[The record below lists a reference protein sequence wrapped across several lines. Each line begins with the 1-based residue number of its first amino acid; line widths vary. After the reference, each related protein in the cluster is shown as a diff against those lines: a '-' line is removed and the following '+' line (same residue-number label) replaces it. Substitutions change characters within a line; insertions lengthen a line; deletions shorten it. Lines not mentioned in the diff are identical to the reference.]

1 MGIYFNPGNN
11 SFTRAVKSSIYLDKT
26 GLLEELNM
34 LIGTEDNCIALS
46 HARRFGKSQAA
57 GMLDAYYSLGC
68 DSEEL
73 FSNFEIAKQDD
84 FEEHLNKYNVIHV
97 DISSVADYHKEDLVE
112 ECIKRIYSDFHKQ
125 YGDSLDY
132 SKDIH
137 LVITDIFERIQIPFI
152 IIIDEKL
159 FFKVKNLLL

>member
-1 MGIYFNPGNN
+1 MGTYFNPGNH

-73 FSNFEIAKQDD
+73 Q
-84 FEEHLNKYNVIHV
+84 EEVSGLCEKY
-97 DISSVADYHKEDLVE
+97 
-112 ECIKRIYSDFHKQ
+112 
-125 YGDSLDY
+125 SLDEDSIRGWY
-132 SKDIH
+132 NGYLIR
-137 LVITDIFERIQIPFI
+137 IGFE
-152 IIIDEKL
+152 
-159 FFKVKNLLL
+159 